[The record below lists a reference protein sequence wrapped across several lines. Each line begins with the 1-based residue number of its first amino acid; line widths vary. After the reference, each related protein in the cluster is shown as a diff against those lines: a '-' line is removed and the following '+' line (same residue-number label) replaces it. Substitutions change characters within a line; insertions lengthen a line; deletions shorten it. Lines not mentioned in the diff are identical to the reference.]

1 MFDAFCLAQP
11 GSANIC
17 IQEVKN
23 AISEIETQSLM
34 QSMRRMTSA
43 IGTKTCLE
51 ARYLETNIVPIVL
64 KVKRNLVTIVF
75 SSLVGDFETC
85 CSSVI

>member
-1 MFDAFCLAQP
+1 
-11 GSANIC
+11 
-17 IQEVKN
+17 
-23 AISEIETQSLM
+23 
-34 QSMRRMTSA
+34 MRRMTSA